1 MTKFKMSRGER
12 DIPYV
17 EKDELSNIGCQWG
30 RSERSKIHRGKIP
43 KWVGAGG
50 VRRKG
55 SRSHVGEKTYEERP
69 GHHRRHDRK
78 VRKIKHRRPD
88 QIPD

>member
-1 MTKFKMSRGER
+1 MSRGER

-30 RSERSKIHRGKIP
+30 RSERSKIHRGKVP

-50 VRRKG
+50 
-55 SRSHVGEKTYEERP
+55 GEKEGLPQPCWGKDIRGAARP
-69 GHHRRHDRK
+69 S
-78 VRKIKHRRPD
+78 
-88 QIPD
+88 